1 MPIRRQALRWWDSL
15 HKALARLASIV
26 GVRPSWARAGERI
39 VVFFSFD
46 GVDGAGKSTQIKLL
60 RQWFLERG
68 ERVTTCRDPGSTA
81 LGEKLR
87 GLLLEHHDT
96 PIHLRSEMMLY
107 MAARTQLVEEIIR
120 PALAAGEVVI
130 SDRFLLANVVYQGHA
145 GALAPEAVWQ
155 VGRVAV
161 DGLQPDLTLVL
172 DMPAAEAARRQ
183 NRPPDR
189 MESRGESYLERV
201 RQGFLTEAS
210 QNTASIRVLDARR
223 PVEAV
228 FAEVLSIVVARFP
241 QLDTALG
248 GPG

>member
-1 MPIRRQALRWWDSL
+1 M
-15 HKALARLASIV
+15 
-26 GVRPSWARAGERI
+26 
-39 VVFFSFD
+39 FFSFD

-60 RQWFLERG
+60 SEWFLQRG
-68 ERVTTCRDPGSTA
+68 ARVTACRDPGSTP

-87 GLLLEHHDT
+87 GLLLEHHNT
-96 PIHLRSEMMLY
+96 PIHVRAEMMLY

-145 GALAPEAVWQ
+145 GALAPEAVWR
-155 VGRVAV
+155 VGEVAV
-161 DGLQPDLTLVL
+161 DGLRPELTFVL

-189 MESRGESYLERV
+189 MESRGADYLERV
-201 RQGFLTEAS
+201 RQGFLTEADL
-210 QNTASIRVLDARR
+210 NPGRICVLDARR

-228 FAEVLSIVVARFP
+228 FGEVLSLLAARFP
-241 QLDTALG
+241 QLCVAAG
-248 GPG
+248 GAG